1 MNGKQLYTY
10 SYTLVTSQGLL
21 NTLLRKELEIP
32 FNVPIQQKISSYKE
46 SFSLIKSL
54 VLKLQP
60 ILYIIGKCSH
70 VNINTD

>member
-60 ILYIIGKCSH
+60 ILYIIGKCSQ